1 MRVLCRGIENKST
14 TSSVELYISA
24 FLSPFSI
31 YPGGTATATF
41 YACQI
46 ILKTRQVVVVVS
58 AWVIYFILSLSLSL
72 SFFFWSL
79 LCSHYVLLDDPLLY
93 TVYYSSSVLAE
104 RRLVTLFSSRRFAS
118 AMRQAYAYI
127 PPYTQQCLGL
137 TFDLYIYVQ
146 AALPG
151 SAGTHRGVATTIFLF
166 SCFMT
171 QSEQNNRGR
180 KGSQYR
186 DNR

>member
-1 MRVLCRGIENKST
+1 MCVC
-14 TSSVELYISA
+14 SA
-24 FLSPFSI
+24 EE
-31 YPGGTATATF
+31 
-41 YACQI
+41 
-46 ILKTRQVVVVVS
+46 LKTNLRHHQLS
-58 AWVIYFILSLSLSL
+58 CIFLRSCPLSLFILVVQQQQHFTPVKSFWKRDKSSSSSRPGLFTLSYL